1 MNNLKNLKLKA
12 ADKIARQEAA
22 TVVKG
27 QNLTQTN
34 DEEAPRFYVLRL
46 ELDEGVE
53 VFLSGAKPLIPL
65 QASLVKA
72 FDDLIKARLDLDW
85 TIEQFWEWA
94 KDFEGGFLN
103 FTIGARGDFAKRIKD
118 KTPWGQKYEHRP
130 RILELKKPEEQSK
143 KTGEQSKKPGEQSK
157 KSFYKSVLLYPDR
170 SAEDK
175 FEIFTGTYKEIASLI
190 INWWNQKT
198 SGSRESDRNSDVQ
211 MLSGHPKIYLYF
223 EEPRER
229 DEKNPQRGRLSFRLM
244 SETEVSISVASI
256 KKIASKIQEIFGKK
270 EGYFWEK
277 GKRYAN
283 YNHWELGYKLQ
294 ILSPSVADGEQ
305 IIKDIL
311 RIQGHVFSRA
321 RMTYS
326 QNQGEA
332 EAFPKKPGKQRI
344 LGEEVVL
351 PERRR
356 SGKTRFR
363 YATVKLGS
371 FSKEVVI
378 FSNDSKHPTDLR
390 FRQ

>member
-1 MNNLKNLKLKA
+1 MNNLKSLKLKA

-22 TVVKG
+22 TVIKG
-27 QNLTQTN
+27 QNLAKIN
-34 DEEAPRFYVLRL
+34 DEEAPRFYVLKL

-72 FDDLIKARLDLDW
+72 FDDLIKARLDSDW
-85 TIEQFWEWA
+85 TLKQFWEWA
-94 KDFEGGFLN
+94 KDFEGGLLM
-103 FTIGARGDFAKRIKD
+103 FTVGARGDFAKRIKD
-118 KTPWGQKYEHRP
+118 KTPWGQKYDHRP
-130 RILELKKPEEQSK
+130 RILELKKPGKQLEN
-143 KTGEQSKKPGEQSK
+143 T
-157 KSFYKSVLLYPDR
+157 FYKTVLLYPDR
-170 SAEDK
+170 AAEG
-175 FEIFTGTYKEIASLI
+175 FEVFTGSYKEIASLI
-190 INWWNQKT
+190 ISWWNQKT
-198 SGSRESDRNSDVQ
+198 GKAGQEGDRNNDVQ

-223 EEPRER
+223 EEPREK

-244 SETEVSISVASI
+244 SETETSISVANI
-256 KKIASKIQEIFGKK
+256 KKIASKIQEVFGKK

-294 ILSPSVADGEQ
+294 ILSPSVADGERM
-305 IIKDIL
+305 IKDIL
-311 RIQGHVFSRA
+311 RIQSHVFVRS

-332 EAFPKKPGKQRI
+332 EAFPKKPGKRRI
-344 LGEEVVL
+344 LGEEVDL

-356 SGKTRFR
+356 SGKARFR

-371 FSKEVVI
+371 LSKEVIIV
-378 FSNDSKHPTDLR
+378 SVDSKHPTDLR
-390 FRQ
+390 FR